1 VPFEPAGLEQLT
13 ILDGGLD
20 DAMLIDSA
28 REHLQADGNR
38 IEQTEH
44 QVSGERPIADSLCRV
59 EAARAEPH

>member
-1 VPFEPAGLEQLT
+1 LT

>member
-1 VPFEPAGLEQLT
+1 LA
-13 ILDGGLD
+13 ILDGRLD

-28 REHLQADGNR
+28 REHLQAEGNR

-44 QVSGERPIADSLCRV
+44 QASTERRADVSIADSLCRV